1 MRVNNF
7 NEKIKECIHEW
18 NFSVNCMTSSNI
30 FIEKCLKCSKT
41 ITTHELFEE

>member
-1 MRVNNF
+1 MEINNF
-7 NEKIKECIHEW
+7 DKENKECIHEW
-18 NFSVNCMTSSNI
+18 NFLINSMKNNNI